1 MIFLYKLSNIYAA
14 FLKLLGYERGLSRF
28 LDRLELVCPEN
39 CRILDVACGSGIVG
53 LHLMKRCPGSTLL
66 ATDLQENFLKE
77 TRLNARELG
86 IDDAR
91 LSVAQSD
98 LTEPRKTTRLDGSV
112 QMLEDASFGIVSIGG
127 ALGYAA
133 DVEHSTRELLRLV
146 KPGGFFINL
155 EMNSGIMGR
164 FVAWLYSYRPLPLA
178 AMQRIAAEG
187 GHEVSLVRFSIREFP
202 ANLTR
207 IGIVVRVKPVG

>member
-28 LDRLELVCPEN
+28 LDRLELVCPDD

-53 LHLMKRCPGSTLL
+53 LHLMKRGARSTLL
-66 ATDLQENFLKE
+66 ATDLQESFLKE
-77 TRLNARELG
+77 TRANARDRG
-86 IDDAR
+86 IEDAR

-98 LTEPRKTTRLDGSV
+98 LTEPRTIVRPDGSEAE
-112 QMLEDASFGIVSIGG
+112 LSDASFDIVSVGG
-127 ALGYAA
+127 ALGYAK

-146 KPGGFFINL
+146 KPGGYFVNL

-164 FVAWLYSYRPLPLA
+164 FVAWLYAYRPLSLD
-178 AMQRIAAEG
+178 AMERIAGEA
-187 GHEVSLVRFSIREFP
+187 GHEVKLVRFSMREFP

-207 IGIVVRVKPVG
+207 IGIIVRVK